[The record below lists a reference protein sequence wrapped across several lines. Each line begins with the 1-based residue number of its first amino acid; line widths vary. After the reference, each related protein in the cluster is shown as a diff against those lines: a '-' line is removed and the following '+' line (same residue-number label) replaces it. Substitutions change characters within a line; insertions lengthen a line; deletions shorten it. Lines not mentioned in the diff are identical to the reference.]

1 MVLDAGAFYA
11 GTSFLSSNEQMYTT
25 SAVLEEVRHI
35 KNQFYALEA
44 LRDSGRLVIQDPEP
58 NQIEIVL
65 RASAKTGDR
74 SSLSEADVSI
84 LALAIQLRKPLV
96 TDDYAVANVAA
107 VLNIEVKPA
116 TVGKEIRE
124 TRRWIYYCSGCSKSF
139 NSGDKECPLCGN
151 KLKRK
156 FKKFRA
162 DP

>member
-11 GTSFLSSNEQMYTT
+11 GTTFLSSNEQMYTT
-25 SAVLEEVRHI
+25 SAVLDEVRHI

-65 RASAKTGDR
+65 RAAAKTGDR
-74 SSLSEADVSI
+74 SSMSEADVSI
-84 LALAIQLRKPLV
+84 LALALKLSKPLV

-107 VLNIEVKPA
+107 VLNIEVMPA
-116 TVGKEIRE
+116 TFGKEIRE

-139 NSGDKECPLCGN
+139 NSGEKECPLCGN

>member
-11 GTSFLSSNEQMYTT
+11 GTLFLSSDEQMYTT
-25 SAVLEEVRHI
+25 SAVLDEVRHI
-35 KNQFYALEA
+35 KNKFYALEA
-44 LRDSGRLVIQDPEP
+44 LRDSGRLAIQDPEP
-58 NQIEIVL
+58 NQIEIVH
-65 RASAKTGDR
+65 RAAAKTGDR

-84 LALAIQLRKPLV
+84 LALALQLTMPLV

-107 VLNIEVKPA
+107 VLNIQVMPA

-139 NSGDKECPLCGN
+139 SSGEKECPLCGN

>member
-25 SAVLEEVRHI
+25 SAVLKEVRHI

-44 LRDSGRLVIQDPEP
+44 LRDSGRLVIQEPEQY
-58 NQIEIVL
+58 QIEIVL
-65 RASAKTGDR
+65 RAAAKTGDR

-84 LALAIQLRKPLV
+84 LALAMQFRKPLV

-139 NSGDKECPLCGN
+139 NSGETECPLCGN
-151 KLKRK
+151 KLNRK